1 MAAVSS
7 LSKNYASALNLM
19 SEPIINLAALEPL
32 FAPHEEPNLH
42 RARAQGDQP
51 AQTKKG
57 RRPSKIAIAQSLRSH
72 VKQWRETDYP
82 GASDTTRELLH
93 HWFGRDHLI
102 ETSGGLRIPFRY
114 YFCQREAMETLIYLY
129 EVRGIRSL
137 TPLMAEFAGP
147 SAETAALGVNP
158 DDDRWAKYAF
168 KLATGA
174 GKTKV
179 MSLAIVWS
187 YFHALRESDSPMA
200 KHFVVTAPNLTVFER
215 LKTDFKP
222 AEGGQDIFDKD
233 PLIPVA
239 WRGDWNMSVVLQDEA
254 SGAATGGTLYLTN
267 IHRLYDNERRKKEA
281 ETYGWMGPT
290 VSRAK
295 ALDTGAELRKRI
307 TGHERVMVLND
318 EAHHLWDPGS
328 AANEAI
334 SYLHETI
341 ASRTGAGLVAQ
352 LDFSATPKD
361 DGGRIFQH
369 VVCDTPL
376 GEAVDGGI
384 VKTPIIGRGKGWVER
399 TSTDAS
405 ERFEEQLRVGYARWL
420 KSKEEWQASG
430 KKPLLFV
437 MTEDTEAANQ
447 IAHRLNTDAIF
458 KELNGKTTNLHTN
471 LKGKVKWVGGRKNGY
486 PVFEESE
493 KEISDDDLKALREL
507 SRQIDSDQNPYSCIV
522 SVLMLREGW
531 DVRNVT
537 TIVPLRPYTSKANIL
552 PEQTLGRG
560 LRRMTPPGEAAE
572 LVTVIEHPAF
582 VSLYAEELEQEGLFI
597 ETMDIDNIPKTTVT
611 IFPDKEKDFAALDI
625 VLPEVSGGFSRTA
638 SLEGLTLEDVRKQ
651 FARYQ
656 PLPVGEVRSEKIPY
670 EGRHLITDE
679 LVEQMEIRLP
689 LLENGMGAVS
699 FYREELERICG
710 LRGTHQVLAPLL
722 ETFITEILFTEK
734 LALFDQ
740 RLLSR
745 IGDPDVRENIRATFV
760 PLILKRTTIKEERR
774 ANSASKSVSLW
785 KPFQVTH
792 SAHRPAVPAKRTLF
806 NLAPCNRDLEVAMS
820 QFLDRAPDV
829 AAFCKN
835 AGPQSLRVD
844 YLTGNGQ
851 LAFYTPDFLVRLSD
865 DNYVLTET
873 KGRVDKDVPLKS
885 RAAVAWCKAA
895 SKGKTKWTFLYVPQ
909 QTFEVFSDNR
919 LDVLMRSCEP
929 ALQDLIAEAA
939 ESQLTLVFGEVREDE
954 TETFI
959 SKADFAA
966 LPPAHQ
972 KMVQQAISLF
982 QFLEK
987 KTGQSFAPV
996 FTPLLGPL
1004 DEASRAVML
1013 KFLGA
1018 DIPTER
1024 EAQQKFFE
1032 PDTSH
1037 LPKKEAEM
1045 CQRRGRDLRRTLV
1058 DHNGMSP
1065 IGLLRWCLQHARKS
1079 DTSSGG
1085 VFDAVSQ
1092 RFGNIPEDVYKLVN
1106 HINTFRNDYIAH
1118 QDKELADATLARNA
1132 LQEWASGL
1140 RLIWKLHG

>member
-1 MAAVSS
+1 MP
-7 LSKNYASALNLM
+7 
-19 SEPIINLAALEPL
+19 EPLINLAALEPL
-32 FAPHEEPNLH
+32 FVPHEEPNRH
-42 RARAQGDQP
+42 RVRAQGDQP
-51 AQTKKG
+51 AQVRKG
-57 RRPSKIAIAQSLRSH
+57 RRPSPITIAQNLRSH
-72 VKQWRETDYP
+72 VKAWRETDYP

-102 ETSGGLRIPFRY
+102 EVGGLQIPFRY
-114 YFCQREAMETLIYLY
+114 YFCQREAIETLIYLY

-137 TPLMAEFAGP
+137 MQTVAEFGGP

-158 DDDRWAKYAF
+158 DEDRWAKYAF

-187 YFHALRESDSPMA
+187 YFHALRESDSPMT
-200 KHFVVTAPNLTVFER
+200 KHFVVIAPNLTVFER
-215 LKTDFKP
+215 LRTDFKP

-267 IHRLYDNERRKKEA
+267 IHRLYDTSDRKKREP
-281 ETYGWMGPT
+281 ETYDWVGPA
-290 VSRAK
+290 VSKAK
-295 ALDTGAELRKRI
+295 ALNTGAALRARV
-307 TGHERVMVLND
+307 TGHQRVMVLND
-318 EAHHLWDPGS
+318 EAHHLWDAGS
-328 AANEAI
+328 AWNEAI
-334 SYLHETI
+334 RFLHESI
-341 ASRTGAGLVAQ
+341 ASRTGDGVVAQ

-361 DGGRIFQH
+361 NKGQIFQH
-369 VVCDTPL
+369 VICDTPL
-376 GEAVDGGI
+376 GEAVDAGI
-384 VKTPIIGRGKGWVER
+384 VKTPVIGRGKKWLQR
-399 TSTDAS
+399 ASNDAS
-405 ERFEEQLRVGYARWL
+405 ERYQEQLMVGYARWL
-420 KSKEEWQASG
+420 KSKEEWERSG

-437 MTEDTEAANQ
+437 MTEDTAAADQ
-447 IAHRLNTDAIF
+447 IAKRLNTDPLF
-458 KELNGKTTNLHTN
+458 RELNGKTTNLHTN
-471 LKGKVKWVGGRKNGY
+471 LKGKIKWIGGKKNGY

-572 LVTVIEHPAF
+572 LVTTVEHPMF
-582 VSLYAEELEQEGLFI
+582 VSLFQQELEQEGLFI
-597 ETMDIDNIPKTTVT
+597 EAIDVEHVPKTTVT
-611 IFPDKEKDFAALDI
+611 IFPDKEKKDVAKLDI
-625 VLPEVSGGFSRTA
+625 ILPEITAGFSRSAT
-638 SLEGLTLEDVRKQ
+638 LEELTLDDVRKQ
-651 FARYQ
+651 FARYR
-656 PLPVGEVRSEKIPY
+656 PLPVGEPRTEEVPY
-670 EGRHLITDE
+670 EGRHLITNE
-679 LVEQMEIRLP
+679 VVERMTIRLP
-689 LLENGMGAVS
+689 LLENGIGAIS
-699 FYREELERICG
+699 FYREELEYVTG
-710 LRGTHQVLAPLL
+710 LKGTHAILAPLL
-722 ETFITEILFTEK
+722 ETFITEILFEK
-734 LALFDQ
+734 PLTLFDPA
-740 RLLSR
+740 LLGR
-745 IGDPDVRENIRATFV
+745 IADADVREHVRATFV
-760 PLILKRTTIKEERR
+760 PLILKRTTVKEQRR
-774 ANSASKSVSLW
+774 TAGTGRSVALW

-792 SAHRPAVPAKRTLF
+792 SATHPAVPAARTLF
-806 NLAPCNRDLEVAMS
+806 NLVTCNRDLEVAVS

-844 YLTGNGQ
+844 YLSSNGQ
-851 LAFYTPDFLVRLSD
+851 LAFYTPDFLVRLNSGH
-865 DNYVLTET
+865 YVLLEA
-873 KGRVDKDVPLKS
+873 KGRVDKDVPLKA

-895 SKGKTKWTFLYVPQ
+895 SKKTLKWDYLYVPQ
-909 QTFEVFSDNR
+909 ETFEAFGDNQ

-929 ALQDLIAEAA
+929 ALQDLLDEAI
-939 ESQLTLVFGEVREDE
+939 EPQLTLAFGEVRGDE
-954 TETFI
+954 TEAFI
-959 SKADFAA
+959 TKADFAA

-982 QFLEK
+982 QFMEK
-987 KTGQSFAPV
+987 KSGQSFAPV

-1013 KFLGA
+1013 KYLGA

-1032 PDTSH
+1032 PDVSH

-1045 CQRRGRDLRRTLV
+1045 CQRRGKDLRRTLV

-1065 IGLLRWCLQHARKS
+1065 IGLLRWCLQFAREPTGPT
-1079 DTSSGG
+1079 DAVFGG
-1085 VFDAVSQ
+1085 VKQ
-1092 RFGNIPEDVYKLVN
+1092 RFSGVPSEIYKLVSG
-1106 HINTFRNDYIAH
+1106 INTFRNDYVAH
-1118 QDKELADATLARNA
+1118 QNKELTDSALARKA
-1132 LQEWASGL
+1132 LGEWANGL
-1140 RLIWKLHG
+1140 RRIWKLHG